1 MVMQARERWQDALTT
16 RVRALIRL
24 EPLSRVEADKG
35 RRALALERVDLRG
48 LCLRVLDVTIEEMG
62 LTQGCPRELVM
73 EALRAM
79 VCTMLGDAD
88 AQAADEIA
96 QLVLAAMLND
106 AERRRAFSA
115 RYVDWTDAGAV
126 ARELSWHLLREV
138 ELPDGSY
145 VLQASTEGINVYT
158 GMLEFDVQDAQVAEE
173 AVLQAQIKRGRIED
187 AVRTANN
194 ARLRSIEYH
203 QTLRRVLRLV
213 ARDVSQVRWV
223 DDVLR
228 TLGDARVHLSD
239 RLSMERELLG
249 LLSERAEGAAG
260 DDARRIAELRDALE
274 DCQSRHVHLHH
285 EVLQANR
292 TFLEEQERQLF
303 RPRAVLRLPD
313 MEAEVLCAA
322 LERPA
327 EALGDV
333 LEPLLSAMM
342 PPLVTELAYLPQWVD
357 RLLAP
362 PRREAPAYDLEPAP
376 LSELESE
383 RLFYS
388 EQDDALVTALL
399 RELAAGPATLSL
411 LLRALR
417 ARGGTRRAEQ
427 LLALRALHGFEP
439 AAVVA
444 HVCEPAGALQ
454 DAHFAGQDLR
464 LSQRRGAAAIERSEA
479 LDRYDPAGALQD
491 ARFGSHER
499 MERAVAEPS
508 RDALDHGEPAGA
520 LQDARITGQEP
531 WQRMGAG
538 RG

>member
-24 EPLSRVEADKG
+24 APLHQVEADKG
-35 RRALALERVDLRG
+35 RRALDLERVDLRA

-62 LTQGCPRELVM
+62 LSQGCSRELVL
-73 EALRAM
+73 EALAPM

-88 AQAADEIA
+88 DKTASEIA
-96 QLVLAAMLND
+96 QLVLSAMLND

-115 RYVDWTDAGAV
+115 RYVDWTDAAGV

-145 VLQASTEGINVYT
+145 VLQPSTEGINLYT

-213 ARDVSQVRWV
+213 TRDVSQVRWV

-228 TLGDARVHLSD
+228 TLGEARVHLSD
-239 RLSMERELLG
+239 RLGVERELLS
-249 LLSERAEGAAG
+249 LLSERAEAAAG

-274 DCQSRHVHLHH
+274 ECQSRHVHLHH

-313 MEAEVLCAA
+313 LEAEVLQPA
-322 LERPA
+322 LEQPA
-327 EALGDV
+327 EALGEV
-333 LEPLLSAMM
+333 LGPLLCALM
-342 PPLVTELAYLPQWVD
+342 PPFISELAYLPQWVD

-362 PRREAPAYDLEPAP
+362 PRREAPAYDLSPAP
-376 LSELESE
+376 LSELQSE
-383 RLFYS
+383 RPFYS
-388 EQDDALVTALL
+388 EQDHALVDELL
-399 RELAAGPATLSL
+399 RELSAGPATLSD

-417 ARGGTRRAEQ
+417 DRGGTGRAEQ
-427 LLALRALHGFEP
+427 LLALRALSGFEP
-439 AAVVA
+439 AAA
-444 HVCEPAGALQ
+444 TSHLCEPVGPLH
-454 DAHFAGQDLR
+454 DASFGGQDLK
-464 LSQRRGAAAIERSEA
+464 LSQRTIAAATALDEA
-479 LDRYDPAGALQD
+479 LDLAELNPAPDEARSASANAERNMAARPTGAPP
-491 ARFGSHER
+491 H
-499 MERAVAEPS
+499 
-508 RDALDHGEPAGA
+508 
-520 LQDARITGQEP
+520 I
-531 WQRMGAG
+531 GAG
-538 RG
+538 HG